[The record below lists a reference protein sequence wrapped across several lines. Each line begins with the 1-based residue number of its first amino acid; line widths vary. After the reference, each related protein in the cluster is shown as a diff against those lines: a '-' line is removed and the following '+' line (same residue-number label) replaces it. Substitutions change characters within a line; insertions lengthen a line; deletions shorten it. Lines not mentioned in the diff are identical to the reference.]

1 MRRELC
7 TMLMCLVGAGLLPGI
22 SMADWILIES
32 QEDHDGV
39 SVRELNDQVESRG
52 SQRLFTVR
60 SSYRSKDASAKQGQF
75 FLDYVA
81 DCNQGVIRN
90 IKAVAILNGQ
100 QMEGPPSSDPIVMP
114 SKPFAKIYPYVC
126 NQK

>member
-1 MRRELC
+1 MRRGFC
-7 TMLMCLVGAGLLPGI
+7 TMLMCLMGGGLLPGI
-22 SMADWILIES
+22 SLADWILIES
-32 QEDHDGV
+32 QEDRDGV
-39 SVRELNDQVESRG
+39 SVRELNDQIEG
-52 SQRLFTVR
+52 KGAQRLFTVR

-75 FLDYVA
+75 YLDYVA
-81 DCNQGVIRN
+81 DCDRGVIRN

-114 SKPFAKIYPYVC
+114 SKPFARIFPYVC